1 MANMHGWLTTEDAAH
16 LTGYNL
22 EYIRRLVRTKKVQA
36 KKWGRDWMVS
46 QASLTAYMEK
56 AERRGPRGD
65 QKRTKK

>member
-1 MANMHGWLTTEDAAH
+1 MADMQGWLTTEEAAR

-36 KKWGRDWMVS
+36 KKWGRDWMVR

-56 AERRGPRGD
+56 AERRGPRGA
-65 QKRTKK
+65 QRTPKK